1 MLFDH
6 LVGAAEHCGW
16 HCKAKRF
23 GRLEIDHQLVFVR
36 GLHRQISGLFAF
48 QDTIDVTGGRGESNI
63 LIGAIGNQAA
73 YFHVPR
79 RPLMPTER
87 LSTNAWSLS

>member
-16 HCKAKRF
+16 HATKRF

-36 GLHRQISGLFAF
+36 GLHRQISGL
-48 QDTIDVTGGRGESNI
+48 DVTGCRGESNI

>member
-23 GRLEIDHQLVFVR
+23 GRLEIVFVR
-36 GLHRQISGLFAF
+36 GLHRQISGLFAL
-48 QDTIDVTGGRGESNI
+48 QDTIDVTGCRAN
-63 LIGAIGNQAA
+63 
-73 YFHVPR
+73 
-79 RPLMPTER
+79 PT
-87 LSTNAWSLS
+87 S